1 MANRSWSS
9 EALVLSL
16 KTFGEGHRN
25 ALLLLPDTEHSCKLV
40 DAAVFGGPKSKLRSM
55 VIPYHTGEVW
65 IYSNPIKN
73 SNKIS
78 DFKVSDYRIGLS
90 DNLTRIW
97 CAAFAAELAVKLKG
111 NIDWQ
116 IINSFL
122 TGIAVSSENE
132 CRKALLRFLWR
143 VISLSGLA
151 PDMEHC
157 CRCGIRVS
165 SKMPETDCLN
175 KSVSAPSSGE
185 KNFYFVPHEDSCVC
199 SSCLDKHEPAFPLS
213 GESLLYLFAIQNL
226 IPKISRELNLSYQ
239 AYAELKEFLFYL
251 IRLAAGSNFKTLE
264 SCNFLL

>member
-122 TGIAVSSENE
+122 TGIAVSSESE
-132 CRKALLRFLWR
+132 CRTALLRFLWR

-175 KSVSAPSSGE
+175 KGITESSYAHGE
-185 KNFYFVPHEDSCVC
+185 KTFISFRMRILAFAVPALINTNRPFPFQAKAFYTSLQF
-199 SSCLDKHEPAFPLS
+199 KILS
-213 GESLLYLFAIQNL
+213 
-226 IPKISRELNLSYQ
+226 PKFQEN
-239 AYAELKEFLFYL
+239 
-251 IRLAAGSNFKTLE
+251 
-264 SCNFLL
+264 

>member
-122 TGIAVSSENE
+122 TGIAVSSESE

-157 CRCGIRVS
+157 CRCGIRI
-165 SKMPETDCLN
+165 
-175 KSVSAPSSGE
+175 SAPSYGE

-199 SSCLDKHEPAFPLS
+199 NSCLDKHEPVFPLS
-213 GESLLYLFAIQNL
+213 GESLLYLFAVQNL
-226 IPKISRELNLSYQ
+226 IPKISRELNLSDQ

-264 SCNFLL
+264 SCDFLL

>member
-25 ALLLLPDTEHSCKLV
+25 ALLLLPDTEHSCKLI
-40 DAAVFGGPKSKLRSM
+40 DAALFGGPKSKLRSM

-122 TGIAVSSENE
+122 TGIAISSESE
-132 CRKALLRFLWR
+132 CRTALLRFLWR

-157 CRCGIRVS
+157 CRCGIRIS
-165 SKMPETDCLN
+165 SKMAETDCLN
-175 KSVSAPSSGE
+175 KNISDSSYAE
-185 KNFYFVPHEDSCVC
+185 KNSFFVPHEDSCVC
-199 SSCLDKHEPAFPLS
+199 SSCLYKHESAFPLS
-213 GESLLYLFAIQNL
+213 RESLLYLFAVQNL
-226 IPKISRELNLSYQ
+226 IPKISRELNLSDQ
-239 AYAELKEFLFYL
+239 GYAELKDFLFYL
-251 IRLAAGSNFKTLE
+251 IRAAAGSNFKTLE
-264 SCNFLL
+264 SCDFLL

>member
-1 MANRSWSS
+1 MANRSWVS

-25 ALLLLPDTEHSCKLV
+25 ALLLLPDTEHSCKLI

-122 TGIAVSSENE
+122 TGLAVSSENE

-165 SKMPETDCLN
+165 GRESEPNALN
-175 KSVSAPSSGE
+175 KNAEDFSYSE
-185 KNFYFVPHEDSCVC
+185 KNFFFVPHEDSCVC
-199 SSCLDKHEPAFPLS
+199 SACLDKHEPAFPLS
-213 GESLLYLFAIQNL
+213 GESLLYIFAVQNL
-226 IPKISRELNLSYQ
+226 IPKISRGLNLSEQ
-239 AYAELKEFLFYL
+239 AYAELKDFLFYL

>member
-1 MANRSWSS
+1 MVFRSPCSFI
-9 EALVLSL
+9 EDIRGGTQKRAPPL
-16 KTFGEGHRN
+16 TRYG
-25 ALLLLPDTEHSCKLV
+25 TLV

-122 TGIAVSSENE
+122 TGIAVSSESE

-175 KSVSAPSSGE
+175 
-185 KNFYFVPHEDSCVC
+185 NT
-199 SSCLDKHEPAFPLS
+199 
-213 GESLLYLFAIQNL
+213 ESLRKIANIYTLFAAPFCQD
-226 IPKISRELNLSYQ
+226 
-239 AYAELKEFLFYL
+239 FV
-251 IRLAAGSNFKTLE
+251 IR
-264 SCNFLL
+264 

>member
-25 ALLLLPDTEHSCKLV
+25 ALLLLPDTEHSCKLI

-122 TGIAVSSENE
+122 TGLAVSSENE

-157 CRCGIRVS
+157 CRCGVRTS
-165 SKMPETDCLN
+165 GAESKTDALTTN
-175 KSVSAPSSGE
+175 AEDFSYSV
-185 KNFYFVPHEDSCVC
+185 KNSFFVPHEDSCVC
-199 SSCLDKHEPAFPLS
+199 EVCLDKHEPAFPLS
-213 GESLLYLFAIQNL
+213 GESLLYLFAVQNL
-226 IPKISRELNLSYQ
+226 IPKISRGLNLSEQ
-239 AYAELKEFLFYL
+239 AYAELKDFLFYL